1 MFAMNKDTLILF
13 SLAVALFAIV
23 YLYRDL
29 QKAKV
34 DFQKL
39 NEESLLAAAPP
50 PPPQVV
56 YKSSP
61 PPAVQKKAVAVV
73 DADETE

>member
-39 NEESLLAAAPP
+39 NEESLLAAAV

-61 PPAVQKKAVAVV
+61 VVQKKVVV

>member
-39 NEESLLAAAPP
+39 NEESLLAAAV

-61 PPAVQKKAVAVV
+61 PPVVQKKVVV